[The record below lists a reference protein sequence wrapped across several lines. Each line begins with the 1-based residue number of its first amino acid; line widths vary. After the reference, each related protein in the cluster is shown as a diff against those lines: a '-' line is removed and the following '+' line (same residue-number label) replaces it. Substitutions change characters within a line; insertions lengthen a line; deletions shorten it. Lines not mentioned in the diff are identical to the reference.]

1 MNSGRRRTTSK
12 AGLLLVVLALL
23 STATAQ
29 SAGFDCAKATTKI
42 EKMICADSELSRLDK
57 EMKKAFDKA
66 LPKAPDPSVVKQQ
79 QKKWLSERNHCMNRT
94 CLHDQYQLRL
104 GELQRI
110 IDLVPLT
117 TTEES
122 YYFAKESEKLKV
134 IRDVVRR
141 QSFAWYNPHDKEPE
155 FCKAFKKD
163 FIEGLHLEP
172 VEPDF
177 RTDDAHDPRFAKLN
191 NCTEYYRQGAEEPEQ
206 GAFWGV
212 EYWGGPPYRYYSV
225 ELDGNSDNGKEVILY
240 HEPTVELRTNGTGY
254 GWIDLHSCISKAGA
268 SQDTRWRDTPRY
280 LYRLTTLAKYKG
292 ELIMVGISPSAW
304 AAEITSY
311 NFKMWRFSKREHLL
325 ECAYHFDIKNNKATD
340 TLPAEPHGGKRQ

>member
-1 MNSGRRRTTSK
+1 MS
-12 AGLLLVVLALL
+12 GLLLLAA
-23 STATAQ
+23 SFCPAAVNSVQ
-29 SAGFDCAKATTKI
+29 AASFDCAKAASKV
-42 EKMICADSELSRLDK
+42 EKMICADAELSELDEK
-57 EMKKAFDKA
+57 MAKAYDKA

-79 QKKWLSERNHCMNRT
+79 QKEWLRERNLCMNRT
-94 CLHDQYQLRL
+94 CLHNQYQLRL

-122 YYFAKESEKLKV
+122 HYFAKESEKLKV

-141 QSFAWYNPHDKEPE
+141 QSFVWYHPYMQEPE

-163 FIEGLHLEP
+163 FIDGLHLEP

-177 RTDDAHDPRFAKLN
+177 RTDDAHDPRFDKLN
-191 NCTEYYRQGAEEPEQ
+191 RCTEYYRQGAEEPEQ

-225 ELDGNSDNGKEVILY
+225 ELDGNPANGQEVILY

-254 GWIDLHSCISKAGA
+254 SWIDPQTCVSRAGA
-268 SQDTRWRDTPRY
+268 GQITPRKDATRS
-280 LYRLTTLAKYKG
+280 LYRLTALAKYKG
-292 ELIMVGISPSAW
+292 ELIMVGINPSAW

-311 NFKMWRFSKREHLL
+311 NFAMWRLSEKDNLL
-325 ECAYHFDIKNNKATD
+325 ECAYHFDIKKNKAID
-340 TLPAEPHGGKRQ
+340 TQSIENHGGEQK